1 MRRRPPPAPAALAL
15 AALAL
20 VAPALAP
27 RPAAAQAA
35 EDICRATEHRGRA
48 FTICTADLDR
58 HRIDLHLNGP
68 DGAPLGGFEALEAAG
83 GPVLM
88 AMNAGMYHADRAPVG
103 LYVEDGAEAAR
114 IVTREGPGNFG
125 MLPNGVFCVAEDGAA
140 VIESR
145 TFAAAPP
152 ACRHATQSGPM
163 LLIDGAVHPRFLPDS
178 PSRNVRNG
186 VGVAGRAVH
195 FVISDEPVT
204 FHEMATLYQGL
215 GVRDAL
221 YFDGRVSR
229 LHAPG
234 RGRSDRGRRLGPMV
248 AVRPR

>member
-1 MRRRPPPAPAALAL
+1 MRRLAALLLAL
-15 AALAL
+15 AP
-20 VAPALAP
+20 VPATAG
-27 RPAAAQAA
+27 
-35 EDICRATEHRGRA
+35 EDICRPVEHRDRA
-48 FTICTADLDR
+48 FTVCTADLSR
-58 HRIDLHLNGP
+58 HRIDLHHADAAGR
-68 DGAPLGGFEALEAAG
+68 PLATFEAVEATG

-88 AMNAGMYHADRAPVG
+88 AMNAGMYHSDRAPVG
-103 LYVEDGAEAAR
+103 LYVEDGRETAP

-125 MLPNGVFCVAEDGAA
+125 MLPNGVFCVGAGGA
-140 VIESR
+140 DVVESR
-145 TFAAAPP
+145 AFAAAPP

-186 VGVAGRAVH
+186 VGVEGGRVH

-204 FHEMATLYQGL
+204 FHEMATLYQSL

-229 LHAPG
+229 LHAPPA
-234 RGRSDRGRRLGPMV
+234 GRSDAGWPMGPMV
-248 AVRPR
+248 AVRAR